1 MKTLIKQVTIQDS
14 HSPHYT
20 KTVDVLITDGSIE
33 NISPQI
39 DGKDAD
45 IIDAKGLWLIPGL
58 TDIGVH
64 GGEPGLEHRETVK
77 SLLQSAAA
85 GGFTKVYSFPNLH
98 PVTHSVSEIE
108 YLKRRAEGHV
118 CELFPLGAIS
128 QDCKGMDISEMLDMQ
143 SVGIHIFTDGKNPV
157 QHGGMMLRALLYVKS
172 FDGLIMNQSLDE
184 SIFPKGH
191 LHEGEVS
198 TQIGLRGIPEIAET
212 VMLQRDL
219 DLLEYTQSRLHV
231 LHVSS
236 ARSVELIRQAKEKG
250 LRVTASVPVW
260 NLLYTDE
267 VLLDFESNY
276 KLNPPLRAEQDRLAL
291 IAGLKDGTLD
301 CITSGHTPL
310 ELEKKALEFPYA
322 TPGAIS
328 LQTAFALSLELLK
341 DHLSAEEIIQLW
353 TSQSASVMGQQ
364 SSTIKKNESAGFFL
378 YSPTESWTLS
388 KKTNTSLSINSPLW
402 SKELTGRVKF
412 VANNG
417 KISYI

>member
-1 MKTLIKQVTIQDS
+1 MKTLIKQATIQDS
-14 HSPHYT
+14 RSPHHA
-20 KTVDVLITDGSIE
+20 KTVDVLIADGQIE
-33 NISPQI
+33 NISAQL
-39 DGKDAD
+39 DVENVD
-45 IIDAKGLWLIPGL
+45 IIDAKGHWLIPGL

-85 GGFTKVYSFPNLH
+85 GGFTKVFSFPNLH

-108 YLKRRAEGHV
+108 YLKRRAEGYV
-118 CELFPLGAIS
+118 CELFPLGSIS

-143 SVGIHIFTDGKNPV
+143 SVGINAFTDGKHPV

-231 LHVSS
+231 LNVSS
-236 ARSVELIRQAKEKG
+236 ARSLELIRQAKKKG

-267 VLLDFESNY
+267 ALLDFESNF
-276 KLNPPLRAEQDRLAL
+276 KLNPPLRSEQDRLAL

-328 LQTAFALSLELLK
+328 LQTAFALSLDQLR
-341 DHLSAEEIIQLW
+341 DHLSLDEIIQLW
-353 TSQSASVMGQQ
+353 SSRSATIMSQQ
-364 SSTIKKNESAGFFL
+364 SSMISKGETAGFFL
-378 YSPTESWTLS
+378 FSPTEKWTLS

-402 SKELTGRVKF
+402 SKELIGRVKI
-412 VANNG
+412 VVNNG